1 MEIVSCYKA
10 AQIARVSKQAIQ
22 NLKILNA
29 SGKKKYSFFKY
40 NKATNDMGVDLN
52 EREWTTYV
60 NKTVNTRTSVSKEIE
75 PVIDMESGIVQDEHG
90 NNASKDDRFEKL
102 MEAVFF
108 VIKKTYSP
116 GQKELDNLLQRIS
129 DRFEG
134 TGK

>member
-52 EREWTTYV
+52 DREWTTYV

-75 PVIDMESGIVQDEHG
+75 PVIDMESGIVQGEHG
-90 NNASKDDRFEKL
+90 NNAPKDDRFEKL
-102 MEAVFF
+102 TEAVFF
-108 VIKKTYSP
+108 VIKKTYNPSAV
-116 GQKELDNLLQRIS
+116 ELEKLTNDIS
-129 DRFEG
+129 NRFEG
-134 TGK
+134 KV